1 MNHPAELKYARTHEW
16 VRIEGDLVVTGITDH
31 AQDELGDLVYVETP
45 AVGSHVTATEQAGI
59 VESVKTA
66 SDIHAPVSGT
76 VVEVNSDLEDDPDFV
91 NDEPYGKG
99 WIYKI
104 KPDNIADVENCFQI
118 VNTSQ
123 VYNRIDLKKKSP
135 ADLTGLFLNECK
147 WSYLAALILAS
158 KI

>member
-45 AVGSHVTATEQAGI
+45 AVGSHVTATKQAGI

-76 VVEVNSDLEDDPDFV
+76 VVEVNSDLGDDPDFV

-104 KPDNIADVENCFQI
+104 KPDNIADVEKLLSN
-118 VNTSQ
+118 SE
-123 VYNRIDLKKKSP
+123 YES
-135 ADLTGLFLNECK
+135 GL
-147 WSYLAALILAS
+147 
-158 KI
+158 

>member
-1 MNHPAELKYARTHEW
+1 MNHPSELKYARTHEW
-16 VRIEGDLVVTGITDH
+16 VKIEGDLVITGITDH

-45 AVGSHVTATEQAGI
+45 EVGSRVTAGEQAGV

-91 NDEPYGKG
+91 NDDPYGKG

-104 KPDNIADVENCFQI
+104 KPDNMADVEK
-118 VNTSQ
+118 
-123 VYNRIDLKKKSP
+123 L
-135 ADLTGLFLNECK
+135 LTNAEYEAGL
-147 WSYLAALILAS
+147 
-158 KI
+158 